1 MTVMRWF
8 PRRRGLPGLVAA
20 AVVVAGAVMVAAP
33 GASASPRFGWVRL
46 AHLSPNTPPVD
57 VYLYSFGNPKA
68 MVVLRHVAYG
78 QVSPYE
84 RVAAGEYTVAM
95 RSAGARAGSK
105 PVVSATV
112 DVMAGGAYTVA
123 GLGPASGL
131 RLQVLHDRLTTP
143 KGKALVRVIQASLR
157 PPRVTV
163 RLGGLLLARDLPFGS
178 FTGYHA
184 IRPGPVR
191 VRAVG
196 RSDHATA
203 AEHLSASG
211 VYTIVILAAHG
222 RLMIDCLME
231 AAGSRVM
238 PVGAPP
244 MGLGGTAARPG
255 WPLLPGAITGAA
267 GLAAAAGGYA
277 RIRRRRRPAAHAR

>member
-1 MTVMRWF
+1 MTVMRLSS
-8 PRRRGLPGLVAA
+8 RRRGVLGLVAT
-20 AVVVAGAVMVAAP
+20 AVVVVGAVLAAAQ

-68 MVVLRHVAYG
+68 MITLRHVAYG
-78 QVSPYE
+78 EVSPYE
-84 RVAAGEYTVAM
+84 RVAAGEYTVAV
-95 RSAGARAGSK
+95 RNAGARASSK

-123 GLGPASGL
+123 GLGPKSGL

-157 PPRVTV
+157 QPQVTV
-163 RLGGLLLARDLPFGS
+163 QLGGRVLARALRFGS
-178 FTGYHA
+178 FTGYRA
-184 IRPGPVR
+184 VRPGPVR
-191 VRAVG
+191 VRA
-196 RSDHATA
+196 DHATA

-211 VYTIVILAAHG
+211 VYTIVILDAHG
-222 RLMIDCLME
+222 RLAIECLME
-231 AAGSRVM
+231 AAGSRII
-238 PVGAPP
+238 PAGAAP

-255 WPLLPGAITGAA
+255 WPLLPWAITGAA

-277 RIRRRRRPAAHAR
+277 RIRRPRRPPAHAR